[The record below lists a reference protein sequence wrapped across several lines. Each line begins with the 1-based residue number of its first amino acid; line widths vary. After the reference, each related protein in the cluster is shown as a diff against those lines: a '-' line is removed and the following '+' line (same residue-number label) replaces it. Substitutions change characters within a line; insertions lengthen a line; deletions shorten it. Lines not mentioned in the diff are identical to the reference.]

1 LSPLTRQAQRAF
13 CFGLQIIIRTFAMFD
28 LDFDKM
34 QGILPAILQDSESG
48 EVLMLGFMNR
58 EALAKTLRTGHATF
72 FSRTRNQLWTKGETS
87 GNVAVV
93 ESIATDCDRDTLLL
107 RVRVQ
112 GSGRICHQ
120 GTASCFTQPVAVP
133 VEIERK
139 VAQ

>member
-1 LSPLTRQAQRAF
+1 ML
-13 CFGLQIIIRTFAMFD
+13 D

-34 QGILPAILQDSESG
+34 QGILPAVLQDSDSG

-93 ESIATDCDRDTLLL
+93 DSIVTDCDRDTLLL
-107 RVRVQ
+107 RVRVK
-112 GSGRICHQ
+112 GNGRICHQ
-120 GTASCFTQPVAVP
+120 GTVSCFTWAIDVP
-133 VEIERK
+133 TSTENEVEK
-139 VAQ
+139 

>member
-1 LSPLTRQAQRAF
+1 MLE
-13 CFGLQIIIRTFAMFD
+13 

-120 GTASCFTQPVAVP
+120 DTTSCFTQTIAVP
-133 VEIERK
+133 VEVERK

>member
-1 LSPLTRQAQRAF
+1 ML
-13 CFGLQIIIRTFAMFD
+13 D

-34 QGILPAILQDSESG
+34 QGILPAVLQDADSDA
-48 EVLMLGFMNR
+48 VLMLGFMNR

-87 GNVAVV
+87 GNVAIV

-112 GSGRICHQ
+112 GDGRICHQ
-120 GTASCFTQPVAVP
+120 GTVSCFTQVIELAVA
-133 VEIERK
+133 EGNK